1 MKKDAKGLDSPDGF
15 GDTESANSQYFLRK
29 QAKPDKP
36 KGESG
41 FCFYIFGLP
50 WCCGLVSVRTPKRDM
65 SSSVLTI
72 EPRFNPRATAI

>member
-1 MKKDAKGLDSPDGF
+1 MQQDLDSPDWF

-41 FCFYIFGLP
+41 FSFLHFQFP
-50 WCCGLVSVRTPKRDM
+50 PDLVLGNLGSTQ
-65 SSSVLTI
+65 
-72 EPRFNPRATAI
+72 AGY